1 MFAWTLIF
9 GPMEEIKRH
18 PFHWILPCR
27 SYQTDEKLF
36 HGLAREENHAIR
48 CLLLVVETPVSKI
61 MNQLGLPDELLKE
74 ILHDGM
80 LILLNKIKSDQFQA
94 ELSSPKTYLIS
105 ICKNLCMNA
114 SRLKYH
120 KITDSLDEQQHE
132 FPSLEDTDLA
142 LGDKLKLLTRML
154 EELGSPCKELIHLKY
169 ISEFSDEEQIN
180 NKLTKYSSLESLRVS
195 RSQCMKK
202 LLALS
207 TKYKS
212 SYAQL

>member
-1 MFAWTLIF
+1 MFAWTLIL
-9 GPMEEIKRH
+9 GPMEEIKKH

-48 CLLLVVETPVSKI
+48 CLLLAVETPVSK
-61 MNQLGLPDELLKE
+61 MMKQLGLPDEILNE

-80 LILLNKIKSDQFQA
+80 LILLNKIKSDQFQT

-114 SRLKYH
+114 SRLKYY
-120 KITDSLDEQQHE
+120 KITEPLDEQQHE
-132 FPSLEDTDLA
+132 FPNFEDTDLA
-142 LGDKLKLLTRML
+142 LGDKLKLLTKML
-154 EELGSPCKELIHLKY
+154 EELGSPCKEIIHLKY
-169 ISEFSDEEQIN
+169 ISELSDEEQIN
-180 NKLTKYSSLESLRVS
+180 ENRTSYKNVDSLRVS

-207 TKYKS
+207 NKYKS